1 MTCSHLLCPKT
12 HCVKLS
18 EPPKKK
24 KARGQP
30 RSPWRVRVEQER
42 AAESVMAQVE
52 RAILAGHADKV
63 LAQLTGLLAVS
74 SFSTFCQAAWH
85 VVEPST
91 TLDWGK
97 HHELI
102 CTTLQ
107 ALLEDWLK
115 TKSDSNYIPHVLN
128 TVFNTPPGSLKSR
141 IVSVFYHAYSWLRCP
156 GMKFIYLSVNES
168 AAMRDARATR
178 DLIRS
183 DWYQETFKPSWA
195 IKGDQDAIS
204 DFGNNAGGG
213 RLSQASGSEIVGLRS
228 DCVAGDTLVATE
240 VGDVPISVLHQ
251 TLQSGGVIPRVWSLN
266 QESSVI
272 ELKHIRASKVST
284 SSQIVDV
291 RTESNDLLRCTDAH
305 RVYTQGNYTQAAHLG
320 GCQVSILQ
328 RSHLSIE
335 TGHSSEVPRLSVRDS
350 DMCAL
355 QHGISEARS
364 GIRQEGEERAG
375 GWSVLQQEL
384 QNDDDAG
391 TRGDAGLCSL
401 QEGVQDQGQ
410 EGQGSLL
417 EEMLSGV
424 WNADL
429 GREVRTQGVSGL
441 SGEVQSHLSSTSALF
456 QGVRQQSAF
465 PGYDRKGELE
475 LLGSSWQ
482 NLRRKPVGQL
492 VGDDQTQGR
501 LPVHSVRRGR
511 VEQSAAGAS
520 CGRQSAAQRPRE
532 LDNTVRFLSHH
543 PPQAK
548 NQTVLSV
555 KEAFEGGRRAEIEV
569 YDIEVEGNHNFFAN
583 NILVHNCLIVDD
595 ANNPND
601 SNNIGER
608 KKVNDLWDTNQYN
621 RVNDP
626 NKSMR
631 ITIQQRTHAGDHTGH
646 IIAKQGLWSLN
657 NRTGWLHVVLPAE
670 FEVKRPAFKLPA
682 PLRRL
687 VKDLPGIVMDDW
699 RRKQGEVLHPK
710 RMTAEYLEAEKRRW
724 AGTGNYAGQMQQ
736 RPSSEGGGKVKKL
749 HYGWFRLARGVRDD
763 IDGEDNGFPRPEGC
777 HLGEAVV
784 IGSATH
790 RPGKW
795 DFDQIVISVDPAL
808 KKTEAGSLW
817 GMLAIGYKGA
827 GRYVLD
833 DRSERGEP
841 DEAVAI
847 LKEMILY
854 WDPDKLLIEDK
865 AGGPGMTRTL
875 KVEMAEGKL
884 PMVLIEEV
892 NPGTQD
898 KDVRLN
904 TAIPT
909 IANGNLYL
917 RDGCR
922 WTHDV
927 VEEVSGYPGAMT
939 NDRLD
944 CITQAINHAN
954 ETNFVLPAEGSWA
967 AAGL

>member
-1 MTCSHLLCPKT
+1 MSCSHLLCPKT

-18 EPPKKK
+18 EPPKAK

-74 SFSTFCQAAWH
+74 SFSAFCQAAWH

-97 HHELI
+97 HHELL

-107 ALLEDWLK
+107 ALFEDWLK
-115 TKSDSNYIPHVLN
+115 TKSDPEYTPNVVNCAIN
-128 TVFNTPPGSLKSR
+128 CPPGSLKSKL
-141 IVSVFYHAYSWLRCP
+141 IAQFFHAWAWLRCP
-156 GMKFIYLSVNES
+156 GAKFIYLSVNES

-178 DLIRS
+178 DLVRS

-228 DCVAGDTLVATE
+228 D
-240 VGDVPISVLHQ
+240 
-251 TLQSGGVIPRVWSLN
+251 
-266 QESSVI
+266 
-272 ELKHIRASKVST
+272 
-284 SSQIVDV
+284 
-291 RTESNDLLRCTDAH
+291 
-305 RVYTQGNYTQAAHLG
+305 
-320 GCQVSILQ
+320 
-328 RSHLSIE
+328 
-335 TGHSSEVPRLSVRDS
+335 
-350 DMCAL
+350 
-355 QHGISEARS
+355 
-364 GIRQEGEERAG
+364 
-375 GWSVLQQEL
+375 
-384 QNDDDAG
+384 
-391 TRGDAGLCSL
+391 
-401 QEGVQDQGQ
+401 
-410 EGQGSLL
+410 
-417 EEMLSGV
+417 
-424 WNADL
+424 
-429 GREVRTQGVSGL
+429 
-441 SGEVQSHLSSTSALF
+441 F
-456 QGVRQQSAF
+456 
-465 PGYDRKGELE
+465 
-475 LLGSSWQ
+475 
-482 NLRRKPVGQL
+482 
-492 VGDDQTQGR
+492 
-501 LPVHSVRRGR
+501 
-511 VEQSAAGAS
+511 
-520 CGRQSAAQRPRE
+520 
-532 LDNTVRFLSHH
+532 
-543 PPQAK
+543 
-548 NQTVLSV
+548 
-555 KEAFEGGRRAEIEV
+555 
-569 YDIEVEGNHNFFAN
+569 
-583 NILVHNCLIVDD
+583 LIVDD

-670 FEVKRPAFKLPA
+670 FEVKRPAFKLPV

-847 LKEMILY
+847 LKQMILY

-917 RDGCR
+917 RDGAR

-954 ETNFVLPAEGSWA
+954 EANFVLPGEGSWA